1 MKGRGCKQ
9 NGRVDFMRIYKTFF
23 VFALITSSLWAQ
35 DTIKIGL
42 TGPFTGGSAAM
53 GVSSRDGAKLAV
65 EKINAAG
72 GVDVGGKKMKIELIE
87 RDDEGRNERG
97 ALVAQELSSMPDVIA
112 VVGSTNTGVVLAGDK
127 NYQNAKKVKIIT
139 PAAGTASMSQWW
151 GKPAIKDLYI
161 FRFSPADTIQAAMV
175 VDEAV
180 KKLGLKKVAIL
191 YDSTNYGVSGRDD
204 LLKNLKKY
212 PNVQVVAMEKF
223 NIGDKD
229 MSAQITKIKA
239 SGAQAILIWGIGP
252 ELAAV
257 AKDMHTLG
265 LNVPY
270 IGGWTLSMT
279 SYLDNAGK
287 NADGTLMPQ
296 SFVEDPT
303 VSSQAK
309 EFIDA
314 YRKAYG
320 VPQMPSAMSAAE
332 GYDAI
337 LILAAAIQQAGSL
350 DSTKIMQA
358 LEDLKEPVKGV
369 IKTWVHPYA
378 KWDPNKPETHEAFKT
393 GDVVMAIVKDGKVQF
408 AHEEDKKRL
417 QEESAKK

>member
-1 MKGRGCKQ
+1 MQ
-9 NGRVDFMRIYKTFF
+9 FF
-23 VFALITSSLWAQ
+23 KAFVAFALAASSLGAE

-53 GVSSRDGAKLAV
+53 GVSSRDGARLAV
-65 EKINAAG
+65 QKINSQG
-72 GVDVGGKKMKIELIE
+72 GIDVGGKKMKIELIE

-97 ALVAQELSSMPDVIA
+97 ALVAQELSSMPGLTA
-112 VVGSTNTGVVLAGDK
+112 VVGTVNTGVVLAGDK
-127 NYQNAKKVKIIT
+127 NYQNAKMVRIIT

-151 GKPAIKDLYI
+151 NKSDIKDLYI

-180 KKLGLKKVAIL
+180 KKLGLKKVAVL

-212 PNVQVVAMEKF
+212 PDVQVVATEKF

-296 SFVEDPT
+296 SFIEDSS
-303 VSSQAK
+303 VSKQAK
-309 EFIDA
+309 DFIET
-314 YRKAYG
+314 YRKTYG
-320 VPQMPSAMSAAE
+320 VSQMPSAMSAAE

-337 LILAAAIQQAGSL
+337 LVLAAAIQQAGSQ

-358 LEDLKEPVKGV
+358 LEDLKEPVPGV

-378 KWDPNKPETHEAFKT
+378 KWDPSKPDTHEAFKA

-417 QEESAKK
+417 QEEASKK